1 MEKVLLSVKE
11 LMEYTGWGENKV
23 RALLKDPTMPFI
35 FRDGTNRL
43 QCNKRLFDKW
53 LDSQCGK
60 QRVSRL

>member
-11 LMEYTGWGENKV
+11 MMAYTGWGENKV
-23 RALLKDPTMPFI
+23 RTLLNNPTMPFSYK
-35 FRDGTNRL
+35 DKTNRL

-60 QRVSRL
+60 QCQKRL